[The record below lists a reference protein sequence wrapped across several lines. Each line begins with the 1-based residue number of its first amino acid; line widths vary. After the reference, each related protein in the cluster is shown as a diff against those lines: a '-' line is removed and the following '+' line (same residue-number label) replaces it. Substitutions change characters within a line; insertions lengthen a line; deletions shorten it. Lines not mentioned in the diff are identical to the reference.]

1 MVLSG
6 IYILDMKGKVLISR
20 NYRGD
25 IETNVIDKFIGL
37 VMDREEDGTLTPL
50 LQTEDTTFAFIRRNN
65 LYVVATT
72 KKNSNIAMIFCLL
85 HKICAVSAES
95 STPYVGSQILSLLP
109 GVKTSFGLKLF
120 FANENFHEKFRQI
133 EV

>member
-25 IETNVIDKFIGL
+25 IENGVIDKFIGL
-37 VMDREEDGTLTPL
+37 VMDKEEDGSLTPL
-50 LQTEDTTFAFIRRNN
+50 LQTEEATFAFIRRNN

-72 KKNSNIAMIFCLL
+72 KKNSNIAMIFVLL
-85 HKICAVSAES
+85 HKICQVMLNSKAGFDSIFRDNDSWVM
-95 STPYVGSQILSLLP
+95 Y
-109 GVKTSFGLKLF
+109 F
-120 FANENFHEKFRQI
+120 FR
-133 EV
+133 